1 MEVGVIIPNAGPK
14 ASPENIRRTAQ
25 FAETLGFHSVW
36 VTDHVALCD
45 QVDSWYPYR
54 SHGRWDYASD
64 TNWIDPLLSLQ
75 WAAAAAPSLKIGTS
89 ILVVPLR
96 NPLLL
101 AKQIASIDFLT
112 GGRFILGAGAG
123 WMREEFQL
131 IGQSFENRGKRLI
144 EMIALMRQCWS
155 GDLVDF
161 HGDFYHV
168 SGFRMYPTP
177 LRRDIPVVWGGHS
190 DAAIRRCA
198 RTGDGWHPT
207 QITIDQLR
215 EGLGKLRD
223 YCRDFGRDASTIPI
237 VARPGNTY
245 RVTEETHAQHV
256 ELGVTHLVADT
267 PIQQEDPTL
276 DILRGEMERIA
287 KVCGLTSRSSRL
299 SV

>member
-14 ASPENIRRTAQ
+14 CGPENIVTTAR
-25 FAETLGFHSVW
+25 FAEELGYHSVW
-36 VTDHVALCD
+36 VTDHVALPER
-45 QVDSWYPYR
+45 VDSWYPYR
-54 SHGRWDYASD
+54 SHGRWDYPSD
-64 TNWIDPLLSLQ
+64 TYWLDPLLALQ
-75 WAAAAAPSLKIGTS
+75 WAAAAAPTLKVGSS

-123 WMREEFQL
+123 WMKEEFDL
-131 IGQSFENRGKRLI
+131 IGQSYANRGKRVL
-144 EMIALMRQCWS
+144 EMVALMRRCWS
-155 GDLVDF
+155 GEIVDF
-161 HGDFYHV
+161 KGEFYQV

-177 LRRDIPVVWGGHS
+177 IRRDIPVIWGGHS

-207 QITIDQLR
+207 QITLDQLSA
-215 EGLGKLRD
+215 GLAKLRE
-223 YCRDFGRDASTIPI
+223 YCEKYGRDFKTIPI

-245 RVTEETHAQHV
+245 PVTEESQARHV

-267 PIQQEDPTL
+267 PIKQEDPKL
-276 DILRGEMERIA
+276 EILRAEMERIA
-287 KVCGLTSRSSRL
+287 RVCGLKRRR
-299 SV
+299 